1 MNDLL
6 EVLEKVAELLYQERK
21 NDAYGILVKC
31 LPIMGVYIGEI
42 EDEALQEEIKAS
54 LNDAVG
60 AMESNDYTLLADILQ
75 YDIIDKL
82 RGIGEE

>member
-31 LPIMGVYIGEI
+31 LPVMGVCIGEI
-42 EDEALQEEIKAS
+42 EDKVLQVEIKAS
-54 LNDAVG
+54 LKDVVG
-60 AMESNDYTLLADILQ
+60 GMVAKDCTLLADILQ

>member
-31 LPIMGVYIGEI
+31 LPVMGVYIGEI
-42 EDEALQEEIKAS
+42 EDE
-54 LNDAVG
+54 D
-60 AMESNDYTLLADILQ
+60 
-75 YDIIDKL
+75 
-82 RGIGEE
+82 